1 MSLEVIVTELIINC
15 TLPNQN
21 VVHLGLQDLKSEVP
35 SACQLGKDSFHLGF
49 GEPCLQCLQL
59 HGSFCHNVRS
69 RLTENIRPQAQVPQ
83 PVVGRV
89 PDTHEDGHSMMQVS
103 AIDDTLLQ
111 LQESTDD
118 QPRINVVNNT
128 TTNGQFLQ
136 LQLLLLDGLDGLE
149 DVLHNILVDD
159 SD

>member
-1 MSLEVIVTELIINC
+1 M
-15 TLPNQN
+15 
-21 VVHLGLQDLKSEVP
+21 
-35 SACQLGKDSFHLGF
+35 
-49 GEPCLQCLQL
+49 
-59 HGSFCHNVRS
+59 
-69 RLTENIRPQAQVPQ
+69 PQ
-83 PVVGRV
+83 PGVGRV
-89 PDTHEDGHSMMQVS
+89 PDTREDGHSMMQVS

-149 DVLHNILVDD
+149 DVLHNILVGD